1 MDAELRTYER
11 SMGLFIEGVGP
22 DQLLFRY
29 TIKGGDNS
37 RSTHEA
43 SFVLDLS
50 SQPTFKGTLCFLQP
64 LDLRTEVYFDSINVD
79 TAVADYVSSSG
90 SIKRV
95 GRCLCFHQACTPGV
109 CEAFLVVCGSDH
121 LLMSDPL

>member
-50 SQPTFKGTLCFLQP
+50 TPPTFKGRLCRLQP
-64 LDLRTEVYFDSINVD
+64 LHLRNEVYLTVLTSTPQLLTMPVLVD
-79 TAVADYVSSSG
+79 QLNETGDVYAF
-90 SIKRV
+90 IKRV
-95 GRCLCFHQACTPGV
+95 RQAYV
-109 CEAFLVVCGSDH
+109 KLFS
-121 LLMSDPL
+121 